1 MKRDEGRRWPRKQ
14 ASRLWLLSIP
24 CWKRRR
30 NGGAELSIGSWEAGE
45 CVSHYVFNPGHIPDI
60 SCILSYI
67 AKLPLLQRRPGVG
80 AAAKHVGEGAV
91 ICPQL
96 KLPAL
101 YLETEMPDGAESR
114 QQFPVKRAVGYLST
128 VQLLGE
134 ETQRLL
140 GVAGASALMEGCPYV
155 T

>member
-1 MKRDEGRRWPRKQ
+1 MAAERPLLEVEKKRGTELG
-14 ASRLWLLSIP
+14 I
-24 CWKRRR
+24 
-30 NGGAELSIGSWEAGE
+30 GGWGARE
-45 CVSHYVFNPGHIPDI
+45 CVGHHVFNPDI

-67 AKLPLLQRRPGVG
+67 AKLPLLLRRPGVR
-80 AAAKHVGEGAV
+80 AAAKSVGKGVV

-101 YLETEMPDGAESR
+101 YLETEMPDSAESR
-114 QQFPVKRAVGYLST
+114 QQFPVKSAVGNLST

-134 ETQRLL
+134 ETQRLP
-140 GVAGASALMEGCPYV
+140 GVAGTAALMEGHPYM